1 MAIFNSYVSL
11 PEGNIYA
18 VRYISPEHI
27 SPLGNRAAL
36 VTAPRCAKD
45 ASCSYC
51 LLKCGDLDGGPGS
64 MLPSSAW
71 FKSENANIITTD
83 VNCEQISYVDKKW
96 WTLTQSIPSPLS
108 GRGSLV
114 FKHHHFVDS
123 TLYFSGPCSKLE
135 SPGIKTYL
143 ILDT

>member
-64 MLPSSAW
+64 MLPSSDPTPIG
-71 FKSENANIITTD
+71 FFQFFPVNNTSFLSEAIALMTIQWLDSSRKMQT
-83 VNCEQISYVDKKW
+83 S
-96 WTLTQSIPSPLS
+96 
-108 GRGSLV
+108 SLPT
-114 FKHHHFVDS
+114 S
-123 TLYFSGPCSKLE
+123 TASRFPMW
-135 SPGIKTYL
+135 IKN
-143 ILDT
+143 DEP